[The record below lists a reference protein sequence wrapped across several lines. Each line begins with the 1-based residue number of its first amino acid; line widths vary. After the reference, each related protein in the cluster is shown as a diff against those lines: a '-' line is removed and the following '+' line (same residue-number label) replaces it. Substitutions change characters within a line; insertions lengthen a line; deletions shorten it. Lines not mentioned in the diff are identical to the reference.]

1 MVEYLAFSHL
11 YVSRSIAFLLLNI
24 PFHFLWQHLSFE
36 HYLQAVSTS
45 NYPLHFRRD
54 RAPLESMFQEVIMFE
69 ISVSPLFSI
78 LHGRS
83 QGCDEDHL
91 RFSISAMLKR
101 NLIVENANV
110 RKLISIR
117 KEQFPKTSHEVDRTG
132 GRSMAG
138 KERWTEIVQMETKQ
152 AESGRSQ
159 SLRESDIHREVISR
173 RTERRDSM

>member
-1 MVEYLAFSHL
+1 MS
-11 YVSRSIAFLLLNI
+11 
-24 PFHFLWQHLSFE
+24 
-36 HYLQAVSTS
+36 
-45 NYPLHFRRD
+45 
-54 RAPLESMFQEVIMFE
+54 QEVIMFE

-78 LHGRS
+78 LHGGLH
-83 QGCDEDHL
+83 GCDL
-91 RFSISAMLKR
+91 RFSISATLKR

-117 KEQFPKTSHEVDRTG
+117 KEQFPKTSHEVDKTG